1 MLTIHKKL
9 IVDDQGNPTDV
20 IIPWAEF
27 LEISELLAL
36 DLDEA
41 AIYDLDQAKA
51 DRINRNNEA
60 YIKLDDI

>member
-1 MLTIHKKL
+1 MLTLHKKL

>member
-51 DRINRNNEA
+51 DSINRNNEA

>member
-1 MLTIHKKL
+1 MLTLHKKL

-51 DRINRNNEA
+51 DSINRNNEA